1 MTTLLKN
8 LNGLPGPT
16 RHWPL
21 APTPATPR
29 PTRADALEQLK
40 LLLLARTLATANDP
54 TESLLARRAANE
66 AASLAWALPYP
77 LLVFPGLFEE
87 KLQAAR
93 RIQAFQEIVRRR
105 SLELAFAE

>member
-1 MTTLLKN
+1 MTKLTTN

-16 RHWPL
+16 RRLPL
-21 APTPATPR
+21 SEVPAFLR
-29 PTRADALEQLK
+29 PTREDALEQLK
-40 LLLLARTLATANDP
+40 SRLLTRTLAQASHP
-54 TESLLARRAANE
+54 AESLLARRAANE

-93 RIQAFQEIVRRR
+93 RRQAFQEIVRRR
-105 SLELAFAE
+105 SLELSFAE

>member
-1 MTTLLKN
+1 MTTTLKN

-16 RHWPL
+16 RRLPL
-21 APTPATPR
+21 NASDTAPR
-29 PTRADALEQLK
+29 PTREDALEGLK
-40 LLLLARTLATANDP
+40 RRLLARALAAANDP
-54 TESLLARRAANE
+54 NESLLARRAANE

-87 KLQAAR
+87 KLRLAQR
-93 RIQAFQEIVRRR
+93 SQAFQATVRRR